1 MRLPSF
7 DVVLGLASGG
17 VDLLIEMLA
26 AATLE
31 IGDDVAGVPSPGA
44 DLDTR
49 DDTAGF

>member
-31 IGDDVAGVPSPGA
+31 IGDDVACVPPPWA
-44 DLDTR
+44 DLDPGNH
-49 DDTAGF
+49 TAGF